1 MSNKCCNVDKVFMN
15 FNKMSDGRHFT
26 DYRAH
31 HETDINLFKNVKNIC
46 KSGNSYDLR
55 ICLQRNSSNIVDNT
69 THDLNSE
76 FNIPRCNK

>member
-1 MSNKCCNVDKVFMN
+1 MSDKCCNVDKVFMN

-31 HETDINLFKNVKNIC
+31 HETDISLFQNVK
-46 KSGNSYDLR
+46 
-55 ICLQRNSSNIVDNT
+55 NSSNIFDNT
-69 THDLNSE
+69 KHELNSE